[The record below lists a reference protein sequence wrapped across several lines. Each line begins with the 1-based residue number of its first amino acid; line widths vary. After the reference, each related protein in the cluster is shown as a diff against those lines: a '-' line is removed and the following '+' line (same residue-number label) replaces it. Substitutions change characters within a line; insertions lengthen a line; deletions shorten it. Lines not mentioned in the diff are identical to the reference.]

1 MCWNGYGKI
10 RNESIDWNE
19 CETRETE
26 MKDKNHD
33 TSNCIS
39 LMKRIKDVPVI
50 EEKREKSG
58 GGRGVWKVDV

>member
-1 MCWNGYGKI
+1 MEKF
-10 RNESIDWNE
+10 
-19 CETRETE
+19 ETKVSTRMNAKRGRRE

>member
-1 MCWNGYGKI
+1 
-10 RNESIDWNE
+10 
-19 CETRETE
+19 

-58 GGRGVWKVDV
+58 GGRGVWKVDVWAELYGISSGGREK